1 MRHSRRPSFTEG
13 TRVWSWMVLK
23 TQPNILAACRSL
35 PCLAKFALLKGNLI
49 FSKSEGA
56 FVSTKQRFSFAS
68 CKLQVIFKGP
78 IYRASPSDAPKNHV
92 LRFISGHVD
101 HDQPARSLLWRRL
114 HQGCTCSG
122 TCCSAQSSPG
132 PESAFKNH
140 ERCMVRKMLTGE
152 FGQSQFAK
160 YDLKIEAWNITLI

>member
-1 MRHSRRPSFTEG
+1 
-13 TRVWSWMVLK
+13 MVCLGE
-23 TQPNILAACRSL
+23 ILIGVLTVKHHQCGIPDAPASQKEPGFDPEWFSKRSL
-35 PCLAKFALLKGNLI
+35 ISLQHVVAYHAWQNLHCFTASCLFIKGNLI

-101 HDQPARSLLWRRL
+101 HDQPARSLL
-114 HQGCTCSG
+114 
-122 TCCSAQSSPG
+122 
-132 PESAFKNH
+132 
-140 ERCMVRKMLTGE
+140 
-152 FGQSQFAK
+152 
-160 YDLKIEAWNITLI
+160 